1 MKLRELG
8 EFGLIDRIAGR
19 ISPRPEVRIGIGD
32 DAAALAPSPG
42 CVTLVTSDMLVE
54 GVHFDLTLCDPFTLG
69 RKSLAVNLSDIA
81 AMGGTPRHF
90 LLALALPEQLP
101 VEFLDRFV
109 AGLLDMAAAFDVTLV
124 GGDTCAS
131 RNGLVIAVTVMGEQ
145 LPERVVTRS
154 GAQTGDLVFVTG
166 TLGDAALGLKMLRSG
181 ERTGPAVARHLNPS
195 PRVREGLVL
204 AEAGIPT
211 AMIDIS
217 DGLLADLGH
226 ILKLSGVGGSIE
238 LARLPL
244 SETFRMHRFA
254 TGEDPFQFP
263 LAGGEDYELLFT
275 APPDRRDDTLK
286 LLEGLGTQAT
296 VIGEVNAGNL
306 LQVIDPNGGHC
317 RVTARG
323 YDHFS

>member
-8 EFGLIDRIAGR
+8 EFGLIDRIAAR
-19 ISPRPEVRIGIGD
+19 VSQRPEVRIGIGD

-54 GVHFDLTLCDPFTLG
+54 GIHFDLTLCDPFTLG

-101 VEFLDRFV
+101 VEFFDRFV
-109 AGLLDMAAAFDVTLV
+109 AGLLEMAATFDVALV

-131 RNGLVIAVTVMGEQ
+131 RSGLVIAVTAMGEQ
-145 LPERVVTRS
+145 LPDRVVKRS
-154 GAQTGDLVFVTG
+154 GAQTGDLVYVTG
-166 TLGDAALGLKMLRSG
+166 TLGDAALGLKMLISG
-181 ERTGPAVARHLNPS
+181 ERSGSAVARHLDPS
-195 PRVREGLVL
+195 PRVREGMAL

-226 ILKLSGVGGSIE
+226 ILRLSGAGGRID
-238 LARLPL
+238 LAKLPL
-244 SETFRMHRFA
+244 SEAFHRHRFT
-254 TGEDPFQFP
+254 TGEDPFQLP
-263 LAGGEDYELLFT
+263 LTGGEDYELLFT
-275 APPDRRDDTLK
+275 APPGRRDDTLN
-286 LLEGLGTQAT
+286 LLADLGTEAT
-296 VIGEVNAGNL
+296 IIGEVIAGNS
-306 LQVIDPNGGHC
+306 LQVIDPNGSPC
-317 RVTARG
+317 RVTDRG

>member
-19 ISPRPEVRIGIGD
+19 VVTRAEVRIGIGD

-42 CVTLVTSDMLVE
+42 CVTLVTSDMLLE
-54 GVHFDLTLCDPFTLG
+54 GIHFDLALCDPFTLG

-81 AMGGTPRHF
+81 AMGGMPRHF
-90 LLALALPEQLP
+90 LLSLALPEQLE
-101 VEFLDRFV
+101 VEFLDGFV
-109 AGLLDMAAAFDVTLV
+109 EGLLEMAATFGVALI

-131 RNGLVIAVTVMGEQ
+131 RSGLVISVTALGEQ
-145 LPERVVTRS
+145 LPERVVRRS
-154 GAQTGDLVFVTG
+154 GARAGDLVFVTG
-166 TLGDAALGLKMLRSG
+166 TLGDAALGLKLLRGG
-181 ERTGPAVARHLNPS
+181 ERTGPAVMRHLDPS
-195 PRVREGLVL
+195 PRVREGMAL
-204 AEAGIPT
+204 AEAGIPS

-226 ILKLSGVGGSIE
+226 IINLSGKGAEVD

-244 SETFRMHRFA
+244 SDAFRAHLIPG
-254 TGEDPFQFP
+254 GEDPFRLP

-275 APPDRRDDTLK
+275 ASPGCEKDALA
-286 LLEGLGTQAT
+286 LLAGLGTQAT
-296 VIGEVNAGNL
+296 VIGEITGESML
-306 LQVIDPNGGHC
+306 RVIDPSGSDYRGA
-317 RVTARG
+317 ARG